1 VNTTSKYY
9 RLLAVALA
17 SFLFVAACSGDD
29 SEAED
34 SDATTTA
41 SSEPATDETGD
52 GDADNDGDADGQSD
66 AVEQVSATIGIA
78 NIAPV
83 EALLLVEEGFREG
96 LEVCSA
102 EVDAEIVSR
111 NAEGDGSALGPI
123 VSEFLDSN
131 ADLILAISTP
141 VLQATVSANE
151 ADGRGTP
158 VLFGAVT
165 DPFAAGAAV
174 SATEKPDWL
183 TGWQADAPVTG
194 MFDIAAEIVP
204 DLSVIGVAYDPSQVN
219 SERALAKMQDEAD
232 ARGLV
237 IETATIADSS
247 EVGAAAQALA
257 GRDVDVFFVPTD
269 SILVNGLAGMVAV
282 ADDFDIPMIA
292 QDSNTTVAGAA
303 IGTGLDY
310 RGDGVRNGE
319 YACQILTGQA
329 TPADFPIQQFD
340 KELVAYNS
348 ASAEAQ
354 GFEVPAWIL
363 ESGVDNG

>member
-1 VNTTSKYY
+1 MNTKSSFY
-9 RLLAVALA
+9 RIWAVAFAAVL
-17 SFLFVAACSGDD
+17 FLAACSGDD
-29 SEAED
+29 TEVDDSEAETTE
-34 SDATTTA
+34 STDATSDGSA
-41 SSEPATDETGD
+41 ESSDNADTDENTD
-52 GDADNDGDADGQSD
+52 DASPM
-66 AVEQVSATIGIA
+66 SATIGIA

-83 EALLLVEEGFREG
+83 QALLLVEEGFNEG
-96 LEVCSA
+96 LESCSA
-102 EVDAEIVSR
+102 EIEPTIVSR

-123 VSEFLDSN
+123 IGEFLASDT
-131 ADLILAISTP
+131 DLILAISTP

-165 DPFAAGAAV
+165 DPFAAGAAT
-174 SATEKPDWL
+174 SPTDKPDWL
-183 TGWQADAPVTG
+183 TGWQADAPVKG
-194 MFDIAAEIVP
+194 MFDIAQEIDP
-204 DLSVIGVAYDPSQVN
+204 DLDVIGVAYDPSQVN
-219 SERALAKMQDEAD
+219 SERALAKMQEEAD
-232 ARGLV
+232 ARGIT

-257 GRDVDVFFVPTD
+257 GRDVDMFFVPTD

-292 QDSNTTVAGAA
+292 QDSNTTGAGAA

-340 KELVAYNS
+340 EELVAYNS

-354 GFEVPAWIL
+354 GFEIPAWII
-363 ESGVDNG
+363 ERGVDNS